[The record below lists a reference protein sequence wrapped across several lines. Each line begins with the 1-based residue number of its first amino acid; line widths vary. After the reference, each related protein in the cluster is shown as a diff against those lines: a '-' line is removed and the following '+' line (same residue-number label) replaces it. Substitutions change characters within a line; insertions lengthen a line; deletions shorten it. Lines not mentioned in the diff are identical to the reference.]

1 MTGPDKALWFTGGGT
16 IGRITTTGVVT
27 VYPIPATADAL
38 GIATGPDRAIWFA
51 DWSYGRIGRVPAC
64 GLGMQLTTAHNA
76 LTIRFDLGI
85 ATPAVWKTWLTDG
98 TGQRLLWSKPI
109 EPVVPPQSFSVTLPA
124 SGNAVVESSLGTE
137 TDHVVC
143 GEIAVAIG
151 SQ

>member
-1 MTGPDKALWFTGGGT
+1 
-16 IGRITTTGVVT
+16 
-27 VYPIPATADAL
+27 
-38 GIATGPDRAIWFA
+38 
-51 DWSYGRIGRVPAC
+51 
-64 GLGMQLTTAHNA
+64 MQLTTAHNA

-85 ATPAVWKTWLTDG
+85 AAPAVWKTWLTDG

-124 SGNAVVESSLGTE
+124 SGNAVVESLLGTE